1 MHTVIQGCIVA
12 LLILVA
18 MAAPVRAEV
27 VVTDD
32 AGQVVRLRA
41 PAQRIV
47 SLAPHATELL
57 FAAGAGRRVV
67 GVSAYSDYPA
77 AARGLPQVSGGMR
90 LDLERILALRPD
102 LAVGWQSGNTRA
114 DLEKLAALGIPVFF
128 AEPQRLDAVP
138 DTLIR
143 LGRLAGSES
152 EAQTAATLYREELA
166 RLRARY
172 RDRRPVRV
180 FFEIGM
186 QPLMTLSHA
195 HLASDVLALCGGRNV
210 FAASSLLALE
220 VSVEAVMLQDPDA
233 ILFSD
238 ELGTADGVR
247 DWWRERVALRAVRA
261 SRIYAVPAALVLR
274 QSPRVLQGAQ
284 HVCESLDAA
293 RATLARERK

>member
-27 VVTDD
+27 VVADD

-284 HVCESLDAA
+284 HVCESLEAA
-293 RATLARERK
+293 RAALARERK